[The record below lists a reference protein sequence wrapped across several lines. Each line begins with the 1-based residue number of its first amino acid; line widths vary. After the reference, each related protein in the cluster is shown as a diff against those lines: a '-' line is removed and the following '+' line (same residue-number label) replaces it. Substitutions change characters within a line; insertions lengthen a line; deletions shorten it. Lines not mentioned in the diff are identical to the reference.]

1 MVGATM
7 PDFSLL
13 LWGWISGSQT
23 CMVSVLVTDH
33 SLYNSGMCNFYVTI
47 RISQATEV
55 SKQLCS
61 KINPG
66 FRLKKEKE
74 KKEPMLVYII
84 FVYRIAK
91 TIVYS
96 SVKVIWKLHSIS
108 IQ

>member
-1 MVGATM
+1 M
-7 PDFSLL
+7 PDFSQL

-47 RISQATEV
+47 QISQATEV

-66 FRLKKEKE
+66 FRLKKKKR
-74 KKEPMLVYII
+74 KKET
-84 FVYRIAK
+84 K
-91 TIVYS
+91 D
-96 SVKVIWKLHSIS
+96 
-108 IQ
+108 